1 MWHDRSTTYCYLLF
15 SLNSRRKFGT
25 LIRRKIKGD
34 RMIDESGE
42 DYAFSVHR
50 FYPIQLPQPLQ
61 EVLLFVYPTIQQ
73 FL

>member
-1 MWHDRSTTYCYLLF
+1 
-15 SLNSRRKFGT
+15 
-25 LIRRKIKGD
+25 
-34 RMIDESGE
+34 MIDESGE